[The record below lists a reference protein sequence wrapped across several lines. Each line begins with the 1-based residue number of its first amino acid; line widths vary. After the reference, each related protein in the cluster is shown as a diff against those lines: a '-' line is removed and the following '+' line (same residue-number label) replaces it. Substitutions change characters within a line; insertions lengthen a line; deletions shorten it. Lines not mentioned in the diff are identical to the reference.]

1 MDKETLF
8 INVKIIKNKEL
19 ELWTKD
25 DIDNLLILYK
35 YKDCYQYYDIVLTL
49 LKKYID
55 WRKINNIS
63 YNISYNYSLVN
74 LINVYLLITE
84 SLIINNY
91 VNYYEIYDILHT
103 KSLCE
108 IFFSFSSETLLMFIV
123 ILFMIFRICYYIK
136 ILTNSSTRN
145 STTRNS
151 SIRNDNDNDI
161 IYGNNLFNNQD
172 NLINFNKLNNNPNLD
187 FFGLNLNINEDLEEK
202 EEINNNK
209 FDFKNIFKNI
219 NLGQDFNLEKFD
231 FSSIMKIF
239 EDKFKSNNVNKN
251 DNKNESKNDN
261 KNESKNDNLKC
272 TCHLCNNCIN
282 KKNI

>member
-8 INVKIIKNKEL
+8 MNIKIIKNKKL

-25 DIDNLLILYK
+25 DIDNLLIIYK
-35 YKDCYQYYDIVLTL
+35 YKDCHEYYDIVLKL

-63 YNISYNYSLVN
+63 YYYSLIN

-108 IFFSFSSETLLMFIV
+108 IFFSFSSDTLLMIIV
-123 ILFMIFRICYYIK
+123 ILFMIFRIFYYIK
-136 ILTNSSTRN
+136 ILTKN
-145 STTRNS
+145 
-151 SIRNDNDNDI
+151 ND
-161 IYGNNLFNNQD
+161 D

-187 FFGLNLNINEDLEEK
+187 IFELNLNINEDLEEN
-202 EEINNNK
+202 EEIKNNNN
-209 FDFKNIFKNI
+209 FDIKNIFKNI
-219 NLGQDFNLEKFD
+219 DLSKFNLKDFDTNNFNLENLD
-231 FSSIMKIF
+231 LSSIMKKF
-239 EDKFKSNNVNKN
+239 ETNNNV
-251 DNKNESKNDN
+251 
-261 KNESKNDNLKC
+261 KC
-272 TCHLCNNCIN
+272 QCHLCNNCLN

>member
-8 INVKIIKNKEL
+8 MNVKIVKNKRF

-55 WRKINNIS
+55 CRKINNIS
-63 YNISYNYSLVN
+63 YNISYNYSLIN

-103 KSLCE
+103 KSLCD
-108 IFFSFSSETLLMFIV
+108 IFWGLSSDTLLMCIV

-136 ILTNSSTRN
+136 ILTK
-145 STTRNS
+145 S
-151 SIRNDNDNDI
+151 SITNHNNNDNNNDNDNNFLKFPDNFI
-161 IYGNNLFNNQD
+161 NQCNSNN
-172 NLINFNKLNNNPNLD
+172 IPNFD
-187 FFGLNLNINEDLEEK
+187 VFGLNLNINEDLQES

-209 FDFKNIFKNI
+209 FDIKNIFKDFNLENFNLEKFNLEKFNLEKFNI
-219 NLGQDFNLEKFD
+219 NDFNLEKFD
-231 FSSIMKIF
+231 LSSLMKKF
-239 EDKFKSNNVNKN
+239 EDKLKSNN
-251 DNKNESKNDN
+251 DNKT
-261 KNESKNDNLKC
+261 DNLKC
-272 TCHLCNNCIN
+272 KCHLCNNCLN
-282 KKNI
+282 KKII

>member
-8 INVKIIKNKEL
+8 MNIKIIKNKRF

-25 DIDNLLILYK
+25 DIDNLLIIYK
-35 YKDCYQYYDIVLTL
+35 YKDCHQYYDIVLKL

-55 WRKINNIS
+55 WIKINNIS
-63 YNISYNYSLVN
+63 YNYTLIN

-108 IFFSFSSETLLMFIV
+108 IFFSFSSDTLLMIIV

-136 ILTNSSTRN
+136 ILTNSSIKH
-145 STTRNS
+145 
-151 SIRNDNDNDI
+151 SILQNNDNIFYDD
-161 IYGNNLFNNQD
+161 
-172 NLINFNKLNNNPNLD
+172 NNPNVD
-187 FFGLNLNINEDLEEK
+187 IFGLNLNINEDLQEN
-202 EEINNNK
+202 EEIINNK
-209 FDFKNIFKNI
+209 FDIKNILKDFNFQDF
-219 NLGQDFNLEKFD
+219 NFQDFNLEKND
-231 FSSIMKIF
+231 LSSIMKNF
-239 EDKFKSNNVNKN
+239 KDKIKAKN
-251 DNKNESKNDN
+251 DDNNESKNN
-261 KNESKNDNLKC
+261 IQNNNIKC
-272 TCHLCNNCIN
+272 QCHLCNNCLN

>member
-8 INVKIIKNKEL
+8 MNIKIIKNKKL

-25 DIDNLLILYK
+25 DIDNLLIIYK
-35 YKDCYQYYDIVLTL
+35 YKDCHEYYDIVLKL

-55 WRKINNIS
+55 VRKINNIS
-63 YNISYNYSLVN
+63 YNISYNYTLIN

-108 IFFSFSSETLLMFIV
+108 IFFSFSSDTLLMIIV
-123 ILFMIFRICYYIK
+123 ILFMIFRIFYYIK
-136 ILTNSSTRN
+136 ILTKN
-145 STTRNS
+145 
-151 SIRNDNDNDI
+151 ND
-161 IYGNNLFNNQD
+161 D

-187 FFGLNLNINEDLEEK
+187 IFELNLNINEDLEEN
-202 EEINNNK
+202 EEIKNNNN
-209 FDFKNIFKNI
+209 FDIKNIFKNI
-219 NLGQDFNLEKFD
+219 DLSKFNLKDFDTNNFNLENLD
-231 FSSIMKIF
+231 LSSIMKKF
-239 EDKFKSNNVNKN
+239 ETNNNV
-251 DNKNESKNDN
+251 
-261 KNESKNDNLKC
+261 KC
-272 TCHLCNNCIN
+272 QCHLCNNCLN

>member
-8 INVKIIKNKEL
+8 TNVKIIKNKNL

-35 YKDCYQYYDIVLTL
+35 YKDCYQYYDIVLKL

-63 YNISYNYSLVN
+63 YNYSLIN

-103 KSLCE
+103 KSLCD
-108 IFFSFSSETLLMFIV
+108 IFWGLSSDTLLMCIV

-136 ILTNSSTRN
+136 ILTKSSLIK
-145 STTRNS
+145 S
-151 SIRNDNDNDI
+151 SITNH
-161 IYGNNLFNNQD
+161 
-172 NLINFNKLNNNPNLD
+172 NNNNNDLIYDNNFLKFPDNFINQCNSNNIPNFD
-187 FFGLNLNINEDLEEK
+187 VFGLNLNINEDLQENK
-202 EEINNNK
+202 EINNNK
-209 FDFKNIFKNI
+209 KFDIKNIFKNI
-219 NLGQDFNLEKFD
+219 DLGQNFNLEKFD
-231 FSSIMKIF
+231 FSSIMKNF
-239 EDKFKSNNVNKN
+239 EDNIKSNN
-251 DNKNESKNDN
+251 DNKNESN
-261 KNESKNDNLKC
+261 NDNLKC

>member
-8 INVKIIKNKEL
+8 RNVKIVKNKRF

-55 WRKINNIS
+55 WRKVN
-63 YNISYNYSLVN
+63 NISYNYSLIN
-74 LINVYLLITE
+74 LIDVYLLITE

-103 KSLCE
+103 KSLCD
-108 IFFSFSSETLLMFIV
+108 IFWGLSSDTLLMCIV

-136 ILTNSSTRN
+136 ILTKSSI
-145 STTRNS
+145 RNS
-151 SIRNDNDNDI
+151 SIRNNNDNDI
-161 IYGNNLFNNQD
+161 IYGNNL
-172 NLINFNKLNNNPNLD
+172 LNKLNNNPNLD
-187 FFGLNLNINEDLEEK
+187 IFGLNLNINEDLQEN

-209 FDFKNIFKNI
+209 FDIKNILKDFNF
-219 NLGQDFNLEKFD
+219 QDFNLEKFD
-231 FSSIMKIF
+231 FSSIMKNF
-239 EDKFKSNNVNKN
+239 EEKLKSNN
-251 DNKNESKNDN
+251 DNKNELKNNISK
-261 KNESKNDNLKC
+261 C
-272 TCHLCNNCIN
+272 QCHLCNNCLN
-282 KKNI
+282 KKII

>member
-8 INVKIIKNKEL
+8 MNIKIIKNKRF

-25 DIDNLLILYK
+25 DIDNLLIIYK
-35 YKDCYQYYDIVLTL
+35 YKDCHQYYDIVLKL

-55 WRKINNIS
+55 WIKINNIS
-63 YNISYNYSLVN
+63 YNYTLIN

-108 IFFSFSSETLLMFIV
+108 IFFSFSSDTLLMIIV

-136 ILTNSSTRN
+136 ILTNSSIKH
-145 STTRNS
+145 
-151 SIRNDNDNDI
+151 SILQNNDNIFYDD
-161 IYGNNLFNNQD
+161 
-172 NLINFNKLNNNPNLD
+172 NNPNVD
-187 FFGLNLNINEDLEEK
+187 IFGLNLNINEDLQEN
-202 EEINNNK
+202 EEIINNK
-209 FDFKNIFKNI
+209 FDIKNILKDFNF
-219 NLGQDFNLEKFD
+219 QDFNLEKND
-231 FSSIMKIF
+231 LSSIMKNF
-239 EDKFKSNNVNKN
+239 KDKIKAKN
-251 DNKNESKNDN
+251 DDNNESKNN
-261 KNESKNDNLKC
+261 IQNNNIKC
-272 TCHLCNNCIN
+272 QCHLCNNCLN